1 MDIGALKTEDFQVWV
16 PFMDAEVLIRY
27 VPLEEL
33 RDIGRKASRATWEGA
48 RTPANRPV
56 ETLDPSLANKLLG
69 RAAVRG
75 WSGIT
80 MNGEEF
86 PYSPEN
92 CDFLMARWLDFS
104 RFVNEACLDLR
115 ALQEEERKRLGKHS
129 GLTSGQEG
137 TTRA

>member
-1 MDIGALKTEDFQVWV
+1 MDIGALRREDFLVWV
-16 PFMDAEVLIRY
+16 PFMDAEVLVRY

-33 RDIGRKASRATWEGA
+33 RDIGSRATKRTWEGL
-48 RTPANRPV
+48 RTPSNRPV
-56 ETLDPSLANKLLG
+56 ETLDAALANKLLG

-75 WSGIT
+75 WRGLS

-86 PYSPEN
+86 PYTPEN
-92 CDFLMARWLDFS
+92 CDFLMARWLEFS
-104 RFVNEACLDLR
+104 KFVNEACLDLQ
-115 ALQEEERKRLGKHS
+115 ALQEQERKRVGKDS